1 MKVCCVCG
9 KELPNRYAVAGKCE
23 EQFCEN
29 TFCQLHWHRGNH
41 RCPEHGYEEIEK
53 PDQGVIMND
62 DSNNRE
68 TSVKSKKMSKKVM
81 KGVLLSVKK
90 LGKGASDLY
99 HKLKKDNS
107 PQAMLETLQSQTQAN
122 QARRVEVSGKIKG
135 LYKQVVEKKKEYQ
148 AASKVRKRIL
158 ETEVRNALSAYKAAE
173 SQLNILLRNEEVLN
187 KIIGKLYEIEAHDL
201 AGISEEFIDDVID
214 ELDDRVAAAEGKFDA
229 ARDLDKAG
237 RLKERATD
245 REELLDELAGFEE
258 GEFDDVDEEPLS
270 ASDIPLPDVDEE
282 QQKTDRPKKEE
293 EI

>member
-1 MKVCCVCG
+1 M
-9 KELPNRYAVAGKCE
+9 N
-23 EQFCEN
+23 EN
-29 TFCQLHWHRGNH
+29 L
-41 RCPEHGYEEIEK
+41 
-53 PDQGVIMND
+53 
-62 DSNNRE
+62 NNRE
-68 TSVKSKKMSKKVM
+68 TSVESKKISKKVM

-90 LGKGASDLY
+90 LGKGASELY
-99 HKLKKDNS
+99 HKLKKDSS

-122 QARRVEVSGKIKG
+122 QARRIEVQSKIKG

-245 REELLDELAGFEE
+245 REELLDELAGFDE
-258 GEFDDVDEEPLS
+258 GEFDDDEEETLS
-270 ASDIPLPDVDEE
+270 ETDIPLPDADEE
-282 QQKTDRPKKEE
+282 EQTTDRHKKEE